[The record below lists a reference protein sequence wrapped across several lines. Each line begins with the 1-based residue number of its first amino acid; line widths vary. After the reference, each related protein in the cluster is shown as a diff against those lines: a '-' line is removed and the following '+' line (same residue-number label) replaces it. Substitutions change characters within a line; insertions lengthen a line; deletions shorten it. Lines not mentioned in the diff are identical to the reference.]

1 MSLTMTRTEREEF
14 LAGVHVGVLG
24 VTEPDGGAL
33 AVPIWYG
40 YEPGGDIW
48 IITGSTSRKGR
59 GLEATGQFSFC
70 AQTEEIPYKYV
81 SVTGTVAQTR
91 PSTDDDRKTL
101 AHRYLGPELG
111 DAYLAATGSRT
122 RLVALRTA
130 PDALDDGRL
139 RQRVRLTG
147 PRSRVR
153 TSDRLRRLVRH
164 PSRGV

>member
-1 MSLTMTRTEREEF
+1 M
-14 LAGVHVGVLG
+14 
-24 VTEPDGGAL
+24 
-33 AVPIWYG
+33 PIWYG

-81 SVTGTVAQTR
+81 SVTGTVAEAC

-111 DAYLAATGSRT
+111 DAYLAATGSGT

-139 RQRVRLTG
+139 RQRVRLTARENG
-147 PRSRVR
+147 DIASDLRYGGNGDALSALRSRHQEAM
-153 TSDRLRRLVRH
+153 S
-164 PSRGV
+164 